1 MVNLFEMLAR
11 AQGGAALDMF
21 SRQFRLT
28 PQQTEAAVEA
38 LLPAFII
45 GLQRMASTPEGL
57 YKLGN
62 LVAQSSYQSFFN
74 NPAAGL
80 FGQKGEQVGNTAV
93 STLFGSQEIARAV
106 AAQAAQ
112 FAGIG
117 TTVMERM
124 LPLMTAMMLGGLSQA
139 FRPGASA
146 DAPGSNIGTSESMDR
161 GEAEPAAKK
170 PPPSLIPAPDP
181 DPVPNG
187 PKNAASFAGQGLFD
201 QMIDAGRNIQQA
213 HMDNMRRIFEAF
225 LARPDRD
232 RRS

>member
-146 DAPGSNIGTSESMDR
+146 DAPGSNIGTSESKDR

-170 PPPSLIPAPDP
+170 PPDP
-181 DPVPNG
+181 LTNG